1 MFSIIIPLYNKAKHI
16 GDTISSVLN
25 QSFKSFE
32 IIVVNNNSEDNGVEI
47 VKGIDDSRI
56 IIVNE
61 LNQGVSY
68 ARNFGVKVAKYDWV
82 CFLDADDIW
91 EKDNLLM
98 FSQEIFQFSELDVVG
113 NLYKII
119 EPNGVSRTCK
129 KNPLNYFDGR
139 YKLNNFFDDFLF
151 GDMPLNMSSFCLSKD
166 VFNKIGG
173 FNTDIRIG
181 EDTLFLMHLFLSF
194 KIHISNYVGSTYNR
208 QATNRSNNANAF
220 KLELPVL
227 KLFQDIYKNE
237 TKLHLYEAEFKS
249 FIAKHIFACIVA
261 NLKAGDLATARRFYR
276 DSRVFN
282 YPFKFKLLA
291 AFFLTFIPPFLN
303 KILLRLQ

>member
-1 MFSIIIPLYNKAKHI
+1 MH
-16 GDTISSVLN
+16 
-25 QSFKSFE
+25 E
-32 IIVVNNNSEDNGVEI
+32 I
-47 VKGIDDSRI
+47 
-56 IIVNE
+56 
-61 LNQGVSY
+61 
-68 ARNFGVKVAKYDWV
+68 FGVKVAKYDWV

-119 EPNGVSRTCK
+119 EPNGVSRTRK

-181 EDTLFLMHLFLSF
+181 EDTLFLCTLQALKFILVIMLAQPIIGRQL
-194 KIHISNYVGSTYNR
+194 IDQIMQMPLNWNY
-208 QATNRSNNANAF
+208 
-220 KLELPVL
+220 
-227 KLFQDIYKNE
+227 
-237 TKLHLYEAEFKS
+237 
-249 FIAKHIFACIVA
+249 
-261 NLKAGDLATARRFYR
+261 RF
-276 DSRVFN
+276 
-282 YPFKFKLLA
+282 
-291 AFFLTFIPPFLN
+291 
-303 KILLRLQ
+303 